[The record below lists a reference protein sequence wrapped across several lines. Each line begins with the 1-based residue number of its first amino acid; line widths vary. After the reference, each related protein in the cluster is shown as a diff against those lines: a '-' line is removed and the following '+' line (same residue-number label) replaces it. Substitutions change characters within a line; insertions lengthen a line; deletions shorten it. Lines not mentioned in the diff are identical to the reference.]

1 MSKTIVQFNDYVS
14 LAVMLL
20 MLVALIGGRSGATE
34 FAAATPAGPGA
45 HAVTAPFTL
54 EIDGHI
60 GDQAV
65 RLGLAVAGELSQ
77 FRGEDE

>member
-1 MSKTIVQFNDYVS
+1 MSRAIVQFNDYVS

-20 MLVALIGGRSGATE
+20 MFVALIGGRTAATE
-34 FAAATPAGPGA
+34 LAPSTGP
-45 HAVTAPFTL
+45 AVTAVTVPFSL

-60 GDQAV
+60 GDQALKV
-65 RLGLAVAGELSQ
+65 GLVVVGELSQ